1 MLALETPED
10 PPETSDLAGGP
21 RREEPHSRPRAS
33 LRVVVKIRE
42 VRQNQ
47 FFIRVKTDARRPV
60 RDLRHDGQHF

>member
-10 PPETSDLAGGP
+10 PPETSDLARGP
-21 RREEPHSRPRAS
+21 RRQELHPRPRAS

-47 FFIRVKTDARRPV
+47 FFVRVKTDARRSV
-60 RDLRHDGQHF
+60 RDLGHDRKHF